1 MPHKLA
7 QNVLNLL
14 GRLPQHAHLRGP
26 QLSHLLRDLP
36 AKLASEISGDGLST
50 LYKAREQFDGDNLG
64 DLAAAYAHD
73 VQRERVSDTELES
86 IQALIRS
93 ACANKQ
99 GQPLQHLTDAEL
111 YQRYLQQYA
120 QSLVKLLDT
129 HSDTTGS
136 RDDAAL
142 NTLRRKF
149 AEHQQQVAFLALA
162 RAVAPGSRVSAAMA
176 GGHQPG
182 PIDAVLRCLNLAT
195 APRSREIFERA
206 KGELHVQKTHD
217 DFGQFDCSHCAQ
229 GNVDQAAV
237 RRLSALVH
245 LLPVDAKALAQAR
258 DGVAA
263 FRDHDAVVHAQTMA
277 YEKALADPDP
287 EHAVIVWDFGSLD
300 AHANIGESRQQQT
313 FHALMLV
320 IERPNHPRVYVD
332 FLAKNRDEQSPDLF
346 FIRAALLFLLH
357 QTPFLSGLSRVT
369 FVSDTCAGQFRSRY
383 AFAQIGSFQ
392 ERSGIMVRLLFK
404 AARHGKGIA
413 DAHKGHLSRMLV
425 RYFKRLTQMRHE
437 GPESA
442 PVVLSPFTD
451 ADSLALFLSTAFKTV
466 EYHAFVLQSID
477 RNPALNADV
486 RAVPDTMQIHDVTF
500 DTADTLRVK
509 HLSSDERADIINMH
523 FYAPYSIEGTLV
535 SANVA
540 HCVCF
545 SLYLSQDHKLRS
557 HPERVTR
564 FGHQLASEQRRSA
577 KRESQRPRR
586 RRPNARAPLAKANK
600 AAPAAAAQRA
610 RNWRFRLICH
620 HPNSHSTRCAA

>member
-26 QLSHLLRDLP
+26 LLSHLLRDLP

-86 IQALIRS
+86 IQELIRS

-129 HSDTTGS
+129 HADTTGS

-182 PIDAVLRCLNLAT
+182 PIDAVLRCLNQPTPSLAP
-195 APRSREIFERA
+195 APRSREIFEHA

-245 LLPVDAKALAQAR
+245 PLPVDAKALAQAR

-263 FRDHDAVVHAQTMA
+263 FRDHDAVVRAQTMA
-277 YEKALADPDP
+277 YEEALADPDP

-300 AHANIGESRQQQT
+300 AHPNIGESGQQQT
-313 FHALMLV
+313 FHVLMLV

-332 FLAKNRDEQSPDLF
+332 FLSKNRDEQSPDLF

-477 RNPALNADV
+477 RNPALKADV

-535 SANVA
+535 SANIA
-540 HCVCF
+540 HSVCF
-545 SLYLSQDHKLRS
+545 SLSTS
-557 HPERVTR
+557 
-564 FGHQLASEQRRSA
+564 RRTTS
-577 KRESQRPRR
+577 
-586 RRPNARAPLAKANK
+586 
-600 AAPAAAAQRA
+600 
-610 RNWRFRLICH
+610 
-620 HPNSHSTRCAA
+620 CAATRSE